1 MSSRGDCNKPVEGSQ
16 LHCANHGCPTSGCSN
31 PKSSKDG
38 TCLTCSAQQQHTKN
52 QRQQEL
58 QDEQFDGFGL
68 SANVDLTSNMYEAGG
83 ADSSL
88 GGYQVVAPT
97 TTTTTTTS
105 PAADVDAVPHLPM
118 KQAQHAVYV

>member
-31 PKSSKDG
+31 PKSSKHDA
-38 TCLTCSAQQQHTKN
+38 CPTCSAQQPHTDN
-52 QRQQEL
+52 QRQEEL
-58 QDEQFDGFGL
+58 QEEQFDGFGL
-68 SANVDLTSNMYEAGG
+68 SVDEAGG
-83 ADSSL
+83 TDSSL
-88 GGYQVVAPT
+88 GGFQIMAPT

-118 KQAQHAVYV
+118 KQAQRAVYV